1 MAGDKIKEL
10 RKGNREHLHDLWEIA
25 KTGDLKSLSGEDK
38 RLAEVMNDHSDQ
50 YFNQFE
56 MGDLTYDHEYDA
68 NSEENPFLHIML
80 HSAIERQLESKNPIE
95 VFQFYNSM
103 RKKKVSR
110 HDTIHLI
117 GAILTPLMVNVMRQK
132 APFDKNK
139 YAALLN
145 KYKGKKPSRIY
156 ESLEKASLE

>member
-1 MAGDKIKEL
+1 MADDKIKEL
-10 RKGNREHLHDLWEIA
+10 RKKNREHLHDLWGIA
-25 KTGDLKSLSGEDK
+25 KTGDLGSLSGEDK
-38 RLAEVMNDHSDQ
+38 RLAKVMIEHKDQ

-56 MGDLTYDHEYDA
+56 MGVLTYDHEYDA
-68 NSEENPFLHIML
+68 NSEENPFLHVML

-103 RKKKVSR
+103 RKRKVSR

-117 GAILTPLMVNVMRQK
+117 GAILTPLGVNVMRQK
-132 APFDKNK
+132 APLDKNK
-139 YAALLN
+139 YAVLLN

-156 ESLEKASLE
+156 ESLEKASLV